1 MAILTVENFE
11 LVLDKFGD
19 PLTFSNVDI
28 PAYKTDIQGGDSLMS
43 GKKGAVRQ
51 TLTKKR
57 ESAVKITV
65 KTLASGDAKS
75 TSSLF
80 RTWLQECM
88 PKSENGKGFPTAART
103 TGSINTYDSAGEQL
117 DSWKLSG
124 VWICKYDIG
133 QLSVGGGILEETF
146 TLQVDQFDP
155 A

>member
-43 GKKGAVRQ
+43 GKKGSVRQ

-75 TSSLF
+75 TSALF

-103 TGSINTYDSAGEQL
+103 TGAINTYDSAGEKL

-124 VWICKYDIG
+124 VWVCKYDIG

>member
-19 PLTFSNVDI
+19 PLLFKSVDI
-28 PAYKTDIQGGDSLMS
+28 PAYKTDVQGGDALMS
-43 GKKGAVRQ
+43 GKKGGVRQ

-65 KTLASGDAKS
+65 KTLASGDSKS
-75 TSSLF
+75 TSSIM

-103 TGSINTYDSAGEQL
+103 TGAINTYDSAGTKL
-117 DSWKLSG
+117 DSWKISG
-124 VWICKYDIG
+124 VWVCKYDIG
-133 QLSVGGGILEETF
+133 QLTVSGGLLEETY